1 MATEFT
7 NHTATPVGLWD
18 TDTEHHVVA
27 PYGGAVALEP
37 SQSAQET
44 IDVLV
49 AAGAGATIDVEPPE
63 NTELPSI
70 TGTARVGEVLTGDDG
85 EWSGTPEPVLTR
97 QWLAD
102 DEPIEGATGTTYE
115 PVEGDIGK
123 VITLAVT
130 GTNGGGESTAVSEPT
145 APVSPALAAPVNTTP
160 PAITGDAELGALLT
174 ATAGEWD
181 GSPTITYTYDWQR
194 SPDGEDD
201 WAAIGAIVDTY
212 TLVEED
218 EGQFIRC
225 VVTATNAAGSAS
237 ENSNVIGPVVG
248 QE

>member
-49 AAGAGATIDVEPPE
+49 AAGDGATIDVEPPE

-145 APVSPALAAPVNTTP
+145 DPVEAALAAPENTEAP
-160 PAITGDAELGALLT
+160 VVSGDAELGALLT
-174 ATAGEWD
+174 ATDGEWD
-181 GSPTITYTYDWQR
+181 GSPPITYTYDWQR

-201 WAAIGAIVDTY
+201 WTAIGATVATY
-212 TLVEED
+212 TLVEADED
-218 EGQFIRC
+218 QFIRC

>member
-1 MATEFT
+1 MVIEFT

-18 TDTEHHVVA
+18 TDIVHHVAA
-27 PYGGAVALEP
+27 PLGGTVTLEP
-37 SQSAQET
+37 SESAQET
-44 IDVLV
+44 IDILV

-85 EWSGTPEPVLTR
+85 EWSGTPEPVLTH
-97 QWLAD
+97 QWRAD
-102 DEPIEGATGTTYE
+102 GEPIEGATDTTYG

-145 APVSPALAAPVNTTP
+145 APVSPALVAPVNTAP

-174 ATAGEWD
+174 ATDGTWD
-181 GSPTITYTYDWQR
+181 GSPPITYTYNWQR

-201 WAAIGAIVDTY
+201 WTAIGAIVATY
-212 TLVEED
+212 TLVEAD

-225 VVTATNAAGSAS
+225 VVTATNAAGSDSEAS
-237 ENSNVIGPVVG
+237 DGIGPVIDP
-248 QE
+248 E